1 MPSWSFSARKERETL
16 NKEIAEMDGNWRK
29 GYAKNKSRKEKA
41 SGRGQG
47 GQRWVREVFFFF
59 KDS

>member
-47 GQRWVREVFFFF
+47 GQR
-59 KDS
+59 